1 MSELLFL
8 QDAYRKTAPATVKGL
23 TEAGG
28 IILDQTIFYA
38 QGGGQPGDSGW
49 LDFNGGRIAIATTL
63 KGEGG
68 DIVLLPAEPVALP
81 NIGAAVE
88 QRLDWTRRYAHMR
101 MHTALHLLSVVLP
114 YGVTGGAI
122 GAERGRLDFDI
133 PDTLP
138 ERAILQGQL
147 NALVDRN
154 LPVSQTWITEAELDA
169 KPEMVKT
176 LSVKP
181 PRGAGRIRL
190 VQIGEGAAQI
200 DLQPCGGTHVAR
212 TGEIGKLEIVKIENK
227 GRQNRRVSIGFA

>member
-1 MSELLFL
+1 MSDLLFL
-8 QDAYRKTAPATVKGL
+8 DDAYRKTAPALVKAV
-23 TEAGG
+23 TDAGG
-28 IILDQTIFYA
+28 IVLDQTIFYA

-49 LDFNGGRIAIATTL
+49 LDHEGGRIAIATTM

-68 DIVLLPAEPVALP
+68 DVVLLPAEPVALP
-81 NIGAAVE
+81 KIGAAVE

-101 MHTALHLLSVVLP
+101 MHTGLHLLSVVLP
-114 YGVTGGAI
+114 YGVTGGAV
-122 GAERGRLDFDI
+122 GADRGRLDFDI
-133 PDTLP
+133 PDSLP
-138 ERAILQGQL
+138 ERVILQGQL

-154 LPVSQTWITEAELDA
+154 LPVTQQWITEAELDA